1 MKLDLRNSGIKEF
14 PVGFTSLLDLEI
26 LHLSNTSSLNPP
38 DAPCPSLQLKGY
50 KNVIWTLPKKFC
62 NLIGL
67 VHLEASNINLTC
79 LPPRIGSM
87 RNLRYLDLS
96 KNSISGLPDDIVN
109 LSRLETLNLS
119 ANYVSN
125 LPTGK
130 SSSIFNLKEK
140 FNLMF
145 VSRNRIVFIF
155 SISLFF
161 KSWNFGLSRN
171 SSDF

>member
-14 PVGFTSLLDLEI
+14 PAGFTSLLDLEI
-26 LHLSNTSSLNPP
+26 LHLSNTSLNPP
-38 DAPCPSLQLKGY
+38 DAPGSSLQLKGY

-109 LSRLETLNLS
+109 LSRLETLNIS

-130 SSSIFNLKEK
+130 YSSISNYK
-140 FNLMF
+140 
-145 VSRNRIVFIF
+145 
-155 SISLFF
+155 
-161 KSWNFGLSRN
+161 
-171 SSDF
+171 

>member
-14 PVGFTSLLDLEI
+14 PAGFTSLLDLEI
-26 LHLSNTSSLNPP
+26 LHLSNTSLNPP
-38 DAPCPSLQLKGY
+38 DAPGPYHQLKGY

-109 LSRLETLNLS
+109 LSRLETLNIS

-130 SSSIFNLKEK
+130 YSSISNYK
-140 FNLMF
+140 
-145 VSRNRIVFIF
+145 
-155 SISLFF
+155 
-161 KSWNFGLSRN
+161 
-171 SSDF
+171 